1 MTAPSALTV
10 GDFLAAFEAEP
21 EDAALFADE
30 VGCHDFRY
38 RRLPQAERDAVIL
51 SVLRRLDGFTQV
63 GAHRHDIWQSAWAD
77 VARRYDESGSD
88 LAALEPSFIGATP
101 YIRLLGDY
109 AQPLAAGF
117 EFNFF
122 RVLRHWL
129 FAKYLAEPRHVYEF
143 GCGSGFN
150 LVALAQSAPDKRLV
164 GLDWAA
170 PAVDLIARVAADH
183 KLPLEARRFDF
194 FAPDPDMTL
203 EPNTAV
209 MTFCALEQTSER
221 CTIFL
226 DWLLERAPEIV
237 VSMEPVLDFYDPDSL
252 VDDLAI
258 RYHTRR
264 RYLTGYLPWLTAQAE
279 AGRIELIKA
288 RRLRMGSL
296 FHEGYSLLIWRP
308 THCASAP
315 L

>member
-1 MTAPSALTV
+1 MTAPCALTV

-21 EDAALFADE
+21 EDAALIADE
-30 VGCHDFRY
+30 AGRHDFRY

-77 VARRYDESGSD
+77 VARGYDESGND

-109 AQPLAAGF
+109 AQPLAADF
-117 EFNFF
+117 EFNYF

-129 FAKYLAEPRHVYEF
+129 FGKYLTDAHHVCEF

-170 PAVDLIARVAADH
+170 PAVDLIKRVAAQH

-194 FAPDPDMTL
+194 FAPDPDMAL
-203 EPNTAV
+203 EPHTAV

-226 DWLLERAPEIV
+226 DWLLARRPEIV

-296 FHEGYSLLIWRP
+296 FHEGFSLLIWRP
-308 THCASAP
+308 ARCASAP